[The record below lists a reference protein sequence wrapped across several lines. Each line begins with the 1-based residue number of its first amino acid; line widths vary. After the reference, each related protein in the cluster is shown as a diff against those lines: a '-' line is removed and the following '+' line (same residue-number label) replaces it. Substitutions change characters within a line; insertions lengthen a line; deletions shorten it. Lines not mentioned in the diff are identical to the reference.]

1 MLTSRIEDRNYHEL
15 IGSELTI
22 PDVLHLQYIWGH
34 MFELMIVSVSLVGLQ
49 G

>member
-1 MLTSRIEDRNYHEL
+1 MSRIEDRNYHEL

-22 PDVLHLQYIWGH
+22 PDVLHLQCIWGH